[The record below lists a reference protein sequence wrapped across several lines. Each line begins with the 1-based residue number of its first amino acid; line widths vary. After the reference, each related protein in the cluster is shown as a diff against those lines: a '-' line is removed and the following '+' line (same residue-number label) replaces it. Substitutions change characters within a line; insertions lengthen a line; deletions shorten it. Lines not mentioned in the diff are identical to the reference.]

1 MSDSRNDFV
10 TEAEERVRETE
21 DGLLDLR
28 DGLGGEQNPDLLNGV
43 FRSMHTLKG
52 LSGLFNLTRISELS
66 HAMETL
72 LDELRLGRKELTDAV
87 IAVLLENVDLLKRLL
102 GEVSEDGEERS
113 SIEEGIKRL
122 QTMEPQFPA
131 TPEPETA
138 DDLSGI
144 PEEIARVLSE
154 YEEHRLRLVLKSG
167 RGLLAAGADFEIER
181 FEKELKE
188 LTDRIGEVG
197 ELIATMPRAADVGP
211 GCIAFDL
218 LVAPK
223 KNPEVLR
230 KALAGCEV
238 RELVPQTLSPDP
250 APKPAVESAPS
261 RGQDASLRSSSST
274 VRVDIDRL
282 DAILNT
288 VGELV
293 LAKGAVGRINT
304 EFAENF
310 GYTPLSMDLQKVYKT
325 LEKRLSELQNRILEI
340 RMVPVSQIFSRLHR
354 VVRRYTRDRGKEI
367 DLQLFGEETEIDK
380 LLAEEVIDPLM
391 HLIRNAVDH
400 GIEPAEERR
409 RAGKTEQ
416 GTVSL
421 RAYPRGNH
429 VVFEVAD
436 DGRGIDGAEIAAKA
450 RQKGLIETDEPISDD
465 DLLQLIFLPG
475 FSTAAKVS
483 DVSGR
488 GVGMDVVKEKIGS
501 LGGFV
506 ELSTDVGT
514 GTTFNVVLPIT
525 LAIIKAILVQVG
537 REWMAIPLAA
547 ASETL
552 PVGPGDIQHIEARE
566 VMEMRGQMLPIL
578 RLSDVFDL
586 PTDENAG
593 IQYVVVNGFGSRR
606 VGFLVDNVLGQ
617 QEVVIKTLGRHLEG
631 IRYMAGAAEV
641 GKHRVVL
648 VLDAE
653 DLMEDALN
661 CSNRVTAAP
670 RGS

>member
-28 DGLGGEQNPDLLNGV
+28 ESLDGESDPNLLNGV

-52 LSGLFNLTRISELS
+52 LSGLFNLKGISELS

-72 LDELRLGRKELTDAV
+72 LDEIRLGRKALTDAA
-87 IAVLLENVDLLKRLL
+87 IAVLLENVDLLKRLI
-102 GEVSEDGEERS
+102 GEVSGEGAEKS
-113 SIEEGIKRL
+113 SIEEGIRRL
-122 QTMEPQFPA
+122 QTFEQDSSA
-131 TPEPETA
+131 TQGRAAKEGLAGVP
-138 DDLSGI
+138 D
-144 PEEIARVLSE
+144 EIARVLSE
-154 YEEHRLRLVLKSG
+154 YEEHRLRLALKSG
-167 RGLLAAGADFEIER
+167 RGLFAAGADFKIED
-181 FEKELKE
+181 FEKELKA
-188 LTDRIGEVG
+188 LTERIGEVG
-197 ELIATMPRAADVGP
+197 ELIATMPRAAEIQP

-218 LVAPK
+218 LVVPK
-223 KNPEVLR
+223 DDLDLFGKTLS
-230 KALAGCEV
+230 GCEV
-238 RELVPQTLSPDP
+238 RELVAPVDSSDPDP
-250 APKPAVESAPS
+250 KASGDPVPGREAE
-261 RGQDASLRSSSST
+261 GSLRSSSST

-288 VGELV
+288 VGELI

-304 EFAENF
+304 EFAARF

-325 LEKRLSELQNRILEI
+325 LEKRLSELQNGILEI
-340 RMVPVSQIFSRLHR
+340 RMVPVGQIFSRLHR
-354 VVRRYTRDRGKEI
+354 VVRRYTRDCGKEI

-400 GIEPAEERR
+400 GIEPPEERR
-409 RAGKTEQ
+409 AAGKAEQ
-416 GTVSL
+416 GVVSL

-429 VVFEVAD
+429 VVFEISD
-436 DGRGIDGAEIAAKA
+436 DGRGMDAAALAAKA
-450 RQKGLIETDEPISDD
+450 RQKGLLGADETIDDEEA
-465 DLLQLIFLPG
+465 LQLIFLPG
-475 FSTAAKVS
+475 FSTAAAVS
-483 DVSGR
+483 EVSGR
-488 GVGMDVVKEKIGS
+488 GVGMDVAKEKLGS

-506 ELSTDVGT
+506 ELNTELGSGSTFT
-514 GTTFNVVLPIT
+514 VVLPIT

-537 REWMAIPLAA
+537 QELMAIPLAA

-552 PVGPGDIQHIEARE
+552 SVRPEEIQHIEGRE
-566 VMEMRGQMLPIL
+566 VLEMRGQMLPIL

-586 PTDENAG
+586 PCQEGLETY
-593 IQYVVVNGFGSRR
+593 YVVVNGLGSRR
-606 VGFLVDNVLGQ
+606 VGFLVDGLLGQ
-617 QEVVIKTLGRHLEG
+617 QEVVIKTLGRQLEG

-653 DLMEDALN
+653 ALMEDTLN
-661 CSNRVTAAP
+661 WANRTRTTP
-670 RGS
+670 REL